1 MSGRM
6 RKQSQDSEWLGV
18 FYEITWLL
26 RVIEGTDSEAWVWE
40 HTQGISGSRGGGSP
54 WRNVYLHG
62 WSGRMQGSGI
72 ILPTCREMPKAFWGA
87 VL

>member
-26 RVIEGTDSEAWVWE
+26 RVIEAWVWE
-40 HTQGISGSRGGGSP
+40 HTQGISGGRGGGFP